1 MCVSAGTDT
10 RFSFS
15 HGKDTTSVRGTYAP
29 CALCALIGFT
39 EKMHD
44 QLHLPG
50 RQTAVSGLVTRGLE
64 GLVQLIQRVKNEI
77 LRVNNRGLLET
88 ADDAEGAEARRR
100 KNKNLRSS
108 AASVF
113 VCVLNLSMS
122 EVLLL
127 ITERI
132 KNSF

>member
-1 MCVSAGTDT
+1 MTLKNYAAKIRVPSI
-10 RFSFS
+10 
-15 HGKDTTSVRGTYAP
+15 GTYAP

-77 LRVNNRGLLET
+77 LRVNNRGLLEN

-100 KNKNLRSS
+100 KKIKICVHLRRLSSS
-108 AASVF
+108 AF
-113 VCVLNLSMS
+113 
-122 EVLLL
+122 
-127 ITERI
+127 
-132 KNSF
+132 